1 VGMRFGLRIPSF
13 AWPELGYDDARQL
26 QDYCRRVDSLPFE
39 DIWVIEHLLVAPA
52 VYGVSWL
59 DPLKMLTFAA
69 GVTERLGLGTAALVL
84 PLRHPV
90 LLAKEIATL
99 HLLSRGRFIL
109 GIATGWDP
117 KEFEVMDVPLRQR
130 GRRTDEALDVLSR
143 LLAEENVSFEGS
155 YWSFDDVTIYPRLAS
170 RPPLWVAGGSLGHA
184 PETPDKPY
192 IAPGVLRRILRADGW
207 MARSSGSD
215 ADMVKADWNVV
226 KEFLVDNGRDPT
238 TLTFGHTQFLHVVDT
253 ASRDEALEEQM
264 PHFIRVMGTHRT
276 SDDLASS
283 YLLGTIDE
291 IQDRIED
298 LRRVELEY
306 MILTPVSN
314 DPRQLDLVKKHIVD
328 PFGS

>member
-1 VGMRFGLRIPSF
+1 MRFGLRIPSY
-13 AWPELGYDDARQL
+13 AWPELSYDDAREL
-26 QDYCRRVDSLPFE
+26 EDYCRRVDSLPFE

-59 DPLKMLTFAA
+59 DPLTTLTFAA
-69 GVTERLGLGTAALVL
+69 GATERVGLGTAALVL

-90 LLAKEIATL
+90 LLAKEIASL
-99 HLLSRGRFIL
+99 HLLSGGRFIL

-117 KEFEVMDVPLRQR
+117 KEFEIMGVPLRQR
-130 GRRTDEALDVLSR
+130 GRRTDEALDAVTR
-143 LLAEENVSFEGS
+143 LLTETDVSFEGS
-155 YWSFDDVTIYPRLAS
+155 YWRFEDVTIYPRLPS
-170 RPPLWVAGGSLGHA
+170 PPPLWVAGGSLGHA

-226 KEFLVDNGRDPT
+226 RDFLEDNGRDPK
-238 TLTFGHTQFLHVVDT
+238 TLTFGHTQFLHISET
-253 ASRDEALEEQM
+253 TSRDEAIAEQM
-264 PHFIRVMGTHRT
+264 PHFVRVMGTHRT
-276 SDDLASS
+276 SEDLASS

-291 IQDRIED
+291 IQARIED

-306 MILTPVSN
+306 MMLTPVSN
-314 DPRQLDLVKKHIVD
+314 DARQLNLINKHIVE
-328 PFGS
+328 PFAS

>member
-1 VGMRFGLRIPSF
+1 MRFGLRIPSY
-13 AWPELGYDDARQL
+13 AWPELSYDDGREL
-26 QDYCRRVDSLPFE
+26 EDYCRRVDSLPFE

-59 DPLKMLTFAA
+59 DPLTTLTFAA
-69 GVTERLGLGTAALVL
+69 GVTERVGLGTAALIL

-99 HLLSRGRFIL
+99 HVLSRGRFIL

-117 KEFEVMDVPLRQR
+117 KEFETMDVPLRQR
-130 GRRTDEALDVLSR
+130 GRRTDEALDVLMR
-143 LLAEENVSFEGS
+143 LLREDNVSFEGS
-155 YWSFDDVTIYPRLAS
+155 YWRLHDVTIYPRLPS
-170 RPPLWVAGGSLGHA
+170 PPLLWVAGGSLGHA

-215 ADMVKADWNVV
+215 ADMVKGDWNVV
-226 KEFLVDNGRDPT
+226 REFLEENGRDPK

-253 ASRDEALEEQM
+253 TSRDEAIGEQM
-264 PHFIRVMGTHRT
+264 PHFLRVMGTHR
-276 SDDLASS
+276 SSEDLASS

-291 IQDRIED
+291 IQARIED
-298 LRRVELEY
+298 LDRVDLDY

-314 DPRQLDLVKKHIVD
+314 DPRQLDLINKHIME
-328 PFGS
+328 PFGG